1 VCGKLA
7 VALAFWALYALTPGV
22 VLADDAVRPSVSMQ
36 LDPCVP
42 VEPEPFQRIVAIELG
57 TSIESQVRSGGHAG
71 HTHVRLGCVPSG
83 VELVVDDG
91 VTRKTMSRVLDVQAL
106 DPSSRTRLLAL
117 ATAEF
122 VVASWIELTV
132 QPEPS
137 VEPVGPRPPPAARE
151 AAREVVREK
160 EAAVP
165 GAQLGWDFGVA
176 ATLTGWT
183 SHSDVIPGA
192 GLRVL
197 HRPVQHFAWAMSA
210 DFGFQRVDVPEGQVE
225 LALFSGAG
233 MLMAGG
239 RTGMWEFLGG
249 VGARFGAVR
258 MAGVTQD
265 PSQAGQSDFG
275 GFGGPLLTGRV
286 LVHAHPNL
294 RIGLEAEAGLTVLPL
309 QLVSQDAAGNT
320 SVSLELAGAW
330 ISGGLI
336 VAGGF

>member
-1 VCGKLA
+1 MA
-7 VALAFWALYALTPGV
+7 R
-22 VLADDAVRPSVSMQ
+22 ADEAARPSVSMQ

-42 VEPEPFQRIVAIELG
+42 VEPEPFRRILAIELG

-91 VTRKTMSRVLDVQAL
+91 VTRKTMSRVLDVRAL

-122 VVASWIELTV
+122 VVASWIELSV
-132 QPEPS
+132 QPEPL
-137 VEPVGPRPPPAARE
+137 VEPVGPRPSPAAQK
-151 AAREVVREK
+151 AARQVVREK
-160 EAAVP
+160 QAAVP
-165 GAQLGWDFGVA
+165 DRQLGWDFGAA

-183 SHSDVIPGA
+183 SLDAVIPGA
-192 GLRVL
+192 GLGVL
-197 HRPVQHFAWAMSA
+197 HRPVQHFAWALSA
-210 DFGFQRVDVPEGQVE
+210 DFGFQRVNVPEGQVE

-233 MLMAGG
+233 QLLAGG
-239 RTGMWEFLGG
+239 RAGRWEFFGG

-258 MAGVTQD
+258 MAGVPAD
-265 PSQAGQSDFG
+265 PGIELGQSDFG
-275 GFGGPLLTGRV
+275 AFGGPLLAGRV
-286 LVHAHPNL
+286 LFHAHPNL
-294 RIGLEAEAGLTVLPL
+294 RIGLEAEAGLTALPL
-309 QLVSQDAAGNT
+309 QLVSQDAAGNS

-330 ISGGLI
+330 LSGGLI

>member
-1 VCGKLA
+1 
-7 VALAFWALYALTPGV
+7 
-22 VLADDAVRPSVSMQ
+22 MQ

-42 VEPEPFQRIVAIELG
+42 VEPEPFRRILAIELG

-71 HTHVRLGCVPSG
+71 NTHVRLGCVPSG

-132 QPEPS
+132 QPEPA
-137 VEPVGPRPPPAARE
+137 VEPVGPRPTPAAQKAVRE
-151 AAREVVREK
+151 IVREK
-160 EAAVP
+160 ESRGP
-165 GAQLGWDFGVA
+165 DRQLGWDFGVA

-183 SHSDVIPGA
+183 SLAQVIPGA

-197 HRPVQHFAWAMSA
+197 HRPVNHFAWAVSA
-210 DFGFQRVDVPEGQVE
+210 DFGFQRVDVPDGKVE
-225 LALFSGAG
+225 LAMFSGAA
-233 MLMAGG
+233 LLLAGG
-239 RTGMWEFLGG
+239 RAGKWELLGG

-258 MAGVTQD
+258 MAGMPED
-265 PSQAGQSDFG
+265 PGIELGQSDFG
-275 GFGGPLLTGRV
+275 GYGGPLLSGRV
-286 LVHAHPNL
+286 LFHAHPNL
-294 RIGLEAEAGLTVLPL
+294 RIGLEGEAGLTVLPL

-320 SVSLELAGAW
+320 SLSMELAGAW
-330 ISGGLI
+330 FSGGLV